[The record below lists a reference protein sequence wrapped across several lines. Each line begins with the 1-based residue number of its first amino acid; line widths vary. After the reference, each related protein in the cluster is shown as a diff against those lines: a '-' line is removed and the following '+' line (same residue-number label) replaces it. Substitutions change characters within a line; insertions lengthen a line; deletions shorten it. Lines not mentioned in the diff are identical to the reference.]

1 MGSICYSWD
10 DTPYSWFETPFTW
23 AEGCVIQ
30 KIISGVVGP
39 PKKGIV
45 RTKDRERRGIKG
57 EINKL
62 EKEEKITLVNLFLRL
77 ETDEI
82 TIETRVNKNK
92 NTKIKI
98 KLSDVK
104 IDMMEQKNINVNV
117 KNII

>member
-30 KIISGVVGP
+30 KIVSSFIGP

-62 EKEEKITLVNLFLRL
+62 EKEEKLTLINLFLRL

-104 IDMMEQKNINVNV
+104 IDMMEQRNINVNV

>member
-30 KIISGVVGP
+30 KIVSSFIGP

-62 EKEEKITLVNLFLRL
+62 EKEEITPLKEML
-77 ETDEI
+77 EKSASRID
-82 TIETRVNKNK
+82 
-92 NTKIKI
+92 
-98 KLSDVK
+98 SDPVK
-104 IDMMEQKNINVNV
+104 HSEK
-117 KNII
+117 